1 VVGDVAASVRPHE
14 LGAHRGRGH
23 EDVAEIGPHA
33 ERVDV
38 RVLEQQEVLV
48 ATPFVEGAL
57 QLVGLAERNATEP
70 ADVQRR
76 QSSASQSRVSRMSLI
91 RTRKLAA

>member
-1 VVGDVAASVRPHE
+1 VAK
-14 LGAHRGRGH
+14 
-23 EDVAEIGPHA
+23 IGPHA
-33 ERVDV
+33 QCVDV
-38 RVLEQQEVLV
+38 GVLEQQEVLF
-48 ATPFVEGAL
+48 AAPLVEGAL
-57 QLVGLAERNATEP
+57 QLVGLAERNPAEP